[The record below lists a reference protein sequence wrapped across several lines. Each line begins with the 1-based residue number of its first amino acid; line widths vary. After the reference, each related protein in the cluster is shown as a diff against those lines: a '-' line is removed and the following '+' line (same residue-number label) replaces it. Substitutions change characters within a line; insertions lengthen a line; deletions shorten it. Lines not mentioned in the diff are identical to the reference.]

1 MYTGPFLVTTSTED
15 IAAEGATDGQM
26 APPWQRNMWE
36 HEALSSYKIVYFVF
50 VILYELPE
58 NWNISYTSLPLHS
71 GRKNTMQV
79 FGFFRNTNVRQEG
92 PWGGKLTP
100 GKIYFFQF

>member
-1 MYTGPFLVTTSTED
+1 
-15 IAAEGATDGQM
+15 
-26 APPWQRNMWE
+26 MWE
-36 HEALSSYKIVYFVF
+36 REALSSYKIAYFVF

-58 NWNISYTSLPLHS
+58 NWNISYASLPLHS

-100 GKIYFFQF
+100 GKIYFFQLWYWWKSIVGESRRVTESAM